1 MTRRITMLTVGLIA
15 LGLGTLV
22 SMLAFARFC
31 DKV

>member
-1 MTRRITMLTVGLIA
+1 MLTVGLIA

-22 SMLAFARFC
+22 SMLAFVRFC